1 MTRVRS
7 RFGTSAKAIAL
18 RTGHALSLLCMAW
31 CAPDAHAY
39 PMYDDGA
46 GNGCVSC
53 HNGFQGGNG
62 PLHFQHRTQLGIT
75 TCNVC
80 HPAGGGSTPVRTY
93 WSGPGGGFGC
103 AGCHGQDYG
112 ETSPNSGEPK
122 ATSYGLRR
130 FHVNQGIT
138 ACGSSGCHRPGSA
151 RVIPN
156 PFPTLLGE
164 NVPPPYYKPHVQQ
177 PDEPVLERR
186 GRHAVRC
193 STPSVSTTTAT
204 GWSTAGGYRLRGSG
218 SGEHHDDH
226 DEYDHDDDPVRLRT
240 CSGRRLRRSRT
251 RAVLIVT
258 EQKTG
263 KEKLKVS
270 LTKLQTAV
278 TAEPVRRPG
287 HGQDDVQGLHLRRRQ
302 PAEG

>member
-1 MTRVRS
+1 MMRVRS

-18 RTGHALSLLCMAW
+18 RTGHALFVLCMAW

-53 HNGFQGGNG
+53 HDGFQGGNG

-80 HPAGGGSTPVRTY
+80 HSAGGGSTPVRTY

-112 ETSPNSGEPK
+112 ETSPDSGEPK

-130 FHVNQGIT
+130 FHVNLGIT
-138 ACGSSGCHRPGSA
+138 ACGSSGCHRPGALGS
-151 RVIPN
+151 PN

-164 NVPPPYYKPHVQQ
+164 NVPPPYYKPMYSRLTNPCSSADEDMPFDADPVGLDNDGDGLVDAAD
-177 PDEPVLERR
+177 PDC
-186 GRHAVRC
+186 AAAAA
-193 STPSVSTTTAT
+193 VSTTTT
-204 GWSTAGGYRLRGSG
+204 T
-218 SGEHHDDH
+218 

-240 CSGRRLRRSRT
+240 CSGRRLRRSRSG
-251 RAVLIVT
+251 RPDRDR
-258 EQKTG
+258 EEDRQG
-263 KEKLKVS
+263 KAEGVALE
-270 LTKLQTAV
+270 A
-278 TAEPVRRPG
+278 ADGRHGEPVRRPG
-287 HGQDDVQGLHLRRRQ
+287 HGQDDVQALHLRRGQ